1 MSDKEEYVDTISL
14 QVAAQIIKHIS
25 AGLYR
30 SPGSSIKELLSNSYD
45 ADASNVLIT
54 FHFSYP
60 NGILRLDKIT
70 IKDDGE
76 GMSINDLYYVFTHI
90 GGSIKN
96 KTSEINITAK
106 KKRKVVGR
114 MGIGM
119 LSVASACKGFIVR
132 TKKSSDT
139 REYIAKISLAFFDD
153 VIQRSESMDKSK
165 LGNVNLSSRHVG
177 GFESYTE
184 IEISDFKPP
193 FLESIVPTIMD
204 SYVWMNSKKNATD
217 ENYFEEFIS
226 YIHKKGKLSL
236 LSQIDKLVVDV
247 GLMSP
252 VEYLPDGPVRT
263 NLKYKDKE
271 FKIPGTDN
279 PLYIE
284 LKDNTKKLDFN
295 VKLQLLT
302 KINDSEIEIRNEFK
316 IFKPILYP
324 NLDLVEKIGFEN
336 LDPYLDIIPRRND
349 SVLNEGGEYDKVVV
363 MGYYY
368 HQSKRITPAEYSGLL
383 FRLFNVGLGNE
394 FTDPM
399 KFFVDT
405 YMIQQQSLVEVFM
418 EDGFQ
423 QIVNLDREGLYEGN
437 NIYRYLKNYLVN
449 YIRGDAPPVP
459 DTKKNED
466 QKAMVETQFLKEQE
480 KLFPENPKG
489 SIVSR
494 LKHRRVVYRNKKIK
508 RRVEG
513 VQQKI
518 IDEYDVEEIEFKRVK
533 SIHEVGLYKD
543 SKTLIA
549 KIPSFTKRKG
559 LWDTLCIGL
568 LYNLG
573 DDQEK
578 KEKIIEFVMSLYEEV
593 EEGTENQNQ

>member
-60 NGILRLDKIT
+60 NGNLRLDKIT

-76 GMSINDLYYVFTHI
+76 GMSIKDLYYVFTHI

-96 KTSEINITAK
+96 TTSDISITPK

-132 TKKSSDT
+132 TKKSGET
-139 REYIAKISLAFFDD
+139 REYIAKISLTFFDD
-153 VIQRSESMDKSK
+153 IIQRNESMDKSK
-165 LGNVNLSSRHVG
+165 LGNVDLSSRHVG
-177 GFESYTE
+177 GFDSYTE

-193 FLESIVPTIMD
+193 FLESIVPTIRD
-204 SYVWMNSKKNATD
+204 SYVWMEPR
-217 ENYFEEFIS
+217 ENDPDDKYFEEFVS
-226 YIHKKGKLSL
+226 YIQKKRKLSQ
-236 LSQIDKLVVDV
+236 LSQIDRLIVDV

-252 VEYLPDGPVRT
+252 VDYLPDGPVRT
-263 NLKYKDKE
+263 KVKYNDKE
-271 FKIPGTDN
+271 FKIPGADDPIYT
-279 PLYIE
+279 E
-284 LKDNTKKLDFN
+284 LKEATNKLDFN
-295 VKLQLLT
+295 VKFKLLT
-302 KINDSEIEIRNEFK
+302 KTESGEIEIRNEFK
-316 IFKPILYP
+316 IFKPVLYP
-324 NLDLVEKIGFEN
+324 NLDELEKFGFYD
-336 LDPYLDIIPRRND
+336 LDPHLYIIPQRNE
-349 SVLNEGGEYDKVVV
+349 SVLYDNGEYEKAVVK
-363 MGYYY
+363 GYYY
-368 HQSKRITPAEYSGLL
+368 HQSKRISPAEYSGLL
-383 FRLFNVGLGNE
+383 FRLFNVALGNE

-405 YMIQQQSLVEVFM
+405 YMIQQQSLVELFM
-418 EDGFQ
+418 DDGFQ

-437 NIYRYLKNYLVN
+437 NMYRYLKNYLIN
-449 YIRGDAPPVP
+449 YIRGDAPPKPNTVN
-459 DTKKNED
+459 TEN
-466 QKAMVETQFLKEQE
+466 QKAIVESQFLKEQE
-480 KLFPENPKG
+480 KLFPENTRG
-489 SIVSR
+489 SVVSKIKNLR
-494 LKHRRVVYRNKKIK
+494 EEYRKKKIK

-518 IDEYDVEEIEFKRVK
+518 LDEYNVEEIEFKRVK

-549 KIPSFTKRKG
+549 KIPSFTKRRG
-559 LWDTLCIGL
+559 LWDTLCVGL

-573 DDQEK
+573 NDQGK
-578 KEKIIEFVMSLYEEV
+578 KEKIIEFVMSLYNEI
-593 EEGTENQNQ
+593 EEGNEKQNQ

>member
-54 FHFSYP
+54 FHFTYP
-60 NGILRLDKIT
+60 NTRLHLDKIT
-70 IKDDGE
+70 IRDDGE
-76 GMSINDLYYVFTHI
+76 GMSIKDLYYVFTHI
-90 GGSIKN
+90 GGSTKN
-96 KTSEINITAK
+96 TIGKMNITNK

-119 LSVASACKGFIVR
+119 LSVASACKGFTVR
-132 TKKSSDT
+132 TKKSGDT

-153 VIQRSESMDKSK
+153 IIQRNESMDKSK

-177 GFESYTE
+177 GFDSYTE

-193 FLESIVPTIMD
+193 FLESIVPTIKD
-204 SYVWMNSKKNATD
+204 SYVWMNPRKNAPD
-217 ENYFEEFIS
+217 DKYFEEFVSHIQ
-226 YIHKKGKLSL
+226 KVNKLSL
-236 LSQIDKLVVDV
+236 LSQIDKLIVDV

-263 NLKYKDKE
+263 KVKYNDKD
-271 FKIPGTDN
+271 FIIPGADD
-279 PLYIE
+279 PLYLE
-284 LKDNTKKLDFN
+284 LKNNTNKLDFN
-295 VKLQLLT
+295 VKLRLLT
-302 KINDSEIEIRNEFK
+302 KTDDSEIEIRNEFK
-316 IFKPILYP
+316 IFKPVLYP
-324 NLDLVEKIGFEN
+324 NLDELEKFGFEN
-336 LDPYLDIIPRRND
+336 LDPYLYIIPQRNE
-349 SVLNEGGEYDKVVV
+349 SVLNDEGEYEKVVV
-363 MGYYY
+363 KGYYY
-368 HQSKRITPAEYSGLL
+368 HQSKRISPAEYSGLL

-418 EDGFQ
+418 DDGFQ

-437 NIYRYLKNYLVN
+437 NIYRFLKNYLVN
-449 YIRGDAPPVP
+449 FIRGDAPPRP
-459 DTKKNED
+459 NTTKTEN
-466 QKAMVETQFLKEQE
+466 QKAMIETQFSKEQE
-480 KLFPENPKG
+480 KLFPENRRG
-489 SIVSR
+489 SIVSNI
-494 LKHRRVVYRNKKIK
+494 KQRREVYRKKKIK

-518 IDEYDVEEIEFKRVK
+518 LDEYNVEEIEFKRVK

-543 SKTLIA
+543 SETLIA

-559 LWDTLCIGL
+559 LWDTLCVGL

-573 DDQEK
+573 NDQGK

-593 EEGTENQNQ
+593 EEGNEKQNQ

>member
-1 MSDKEEYVDTISL
+1 MSDKEEYVYTISL

-60 NGILRLDKIT
+60 NGNLRLDKIT

-76 GMSINDLYYVFTHI
+76 GMSIKDLYYVFTHI

-96 KTSEINITAK
+96 TTSDISITPK

-132 TKKSSDT
+132 TKKSGET
-139 REYIAKISLAFFDD
+139 REYIAKISLTFFDD
-153 VIQRSESMDKSK
+153 IIQRNESMDKSK
-165 LGNVNLSSRHVG
+165 LGNVDLSSRHVG
-177 GFESYTE
+177 GFDSYTE

-193 FLESIVPTIMD
+193 FLESIVPTIRD
-204 SYVWMNSKKNATD
+204 SYVWMEPR
-217 ENYFEEFIS
+217 ENDPDDKYFEEFVS
-226 YIHKKGKLSL
+226 YIQKKRKLSQ
-236 LSQIDKLVVDV
+236 LSQIDRLIVDV

-252 VEYLPDGPVRT
+252 VDYLPDGPVRT
-263 NLKYKDKE
+263 KVKYNDKE
-271 FKIPGTDN
+271 FKIPGADDPIYT
-279 PLYIE
+279 E
-284 LKDNTKKLDFN
+284 LKEATNKLDFN
-295 VKLQLLT
+295 VKFKLLT
-302 KINDSEIEIRNEFK
+302 KTESGEIEIRNEFK
-316 IFKPILYP
+316 IFKPVLYP
-324 NLDLVEKIGFEN
+324 NLDELEKFGFYD
-336 LDPYLDIIPRRND
+336 LDPHLYIIPQRNE
-349 SVLNEGGEYDKVVV
+349 SVLYDNGEYEKAVVK
-363 MGYYY
+363 GYYY
-368 HQSKRITPAEYSGLL
+368 HQSKRISPAEYSGLL
-383 FRLFNVGLGNE
+383 FRLFNVALGNE

-405 YMIQQQSLVEVFM
+405 YMIQQQSLVELFM
-418 EDGFQ
+418 DDGFQ

-437 NIYRYLKNYLVN
+437 NMYRYLKNYLIN
-449 YIRGDAPPVP
+449 YIRGDAPPKPNTVN
-459 DTKKNED
+459 TEN
-466 QKAMVETQFLKEQE
+466 QKAIVESQFLKEQE
-480 KLFPENPKG
+480 KLFPENTRG
-489 SIVSR
+489 SVVSKIKNLR
-494 LKHRRVVYRNKKIK
+494 EEYRKKKIK

-518 IDEYDVEEIEFKRVK
+518 LDEYNVEEIEFKRVK

-549 KIPSFTKRKG
+549 KIPSFTKRRG
-559 LWDTLCIGL
+559 LWDTLCVGL

-573 DDQEK
+573 NDQGK
-578 KEKIIEFVMSLYEEV
+578 KEKIIEFVMSLYNEI
-593 EEGTENQNQ
+593 EEGNEKQNQ